1 MNNLM
6 NPKYP
11 EGRNLF
17 VGKNI
22 LLTASAGAGIGFATA
37 KRFLEEGANVFISD
51 VHEGRLDQAIE
62 NLKSLKLGEVDG
74 CLCNVTS
81 DEEID
86 EMFSQALARYGH
98 LDGVINNA
106 GLGGE
111 SSLETMS
118 NDAWNLVMD
127 VTLNGAMKIMRAAI
141 PILKETQGIIVNN
154 ASVLGWRAQA
164 GQSHYAAA
172 KAGVMALTR
181 CVALETVGDG
191 IRINAVAPSLAM
203 NPHLSKTS
211 SDELI
216 AELESKEAFGRGAE
230 PWEIANIILFLASDL
245 SSYMTGEVVSASS
258 QRS

>member
-17 VGKNI
+17 QDKNI
-22 LLTASAGAGIGFATA
+22 LITAAAGSGIGFSTA
-37 KRFLEEGANVFISD
+37 KRFLEEGANIFISD
-51 VHEGRLDQAIE
+51 VHQGRLDEAIDDLRNF
-62 NLKSLKLGEVDG
+62 NLGKVNG
-74 CLCNVTS
+74 CLCNVTN

-86 EMFSQALARYGH
+86 SMFIEAIACYSNLN
-98 LDGVINNA
+98 GVINNA

-111 SSLETMS
+111 SVLEDMT
-118 NDAWNLVMD
+118 NDAWDLVMD

-141 PILKETQGIIVNN
+141 PVLKDTQGVIVNN

-181 CVALETVGDG
+181 CVALETVDYG

-245 SSYMTGEVVSASS
+245 SSYMTGEVISASS

>member
-11 EGRNLF
+11 KGRNLF
-17 VGKNI
+17 KDKNI
-22 LLTASAGAGIGFATA
+22 LITAAAGSGIGFATA
-37 KRFLEEGANVFISD
+37 KRFLEEGANIFISD
-51 VHEGRLDQAIE
+51 VHQGRLDNSIDD
-62 NLKSLKLGEVDG
+62 LRKLDLGKVNG
-74 CLCNVTS
+74 CLCNVTK
-81 DEEID
+81 DKEI
-86 EMFSQALARYGH
+86 ETMFKEAIACFSN

-111 SSLETMS
+111 SALENMT
-118 NDAWNLVMD
+118 NDAWDLVMD

-141 PILKETQGIIVNN
+141 PLLKDTQGVIVNN

-181 CVALETVGDG
+181 CVALETVDYG
-191 IRINAVAPSLAM
+191 IRINAVAPSLAV

-211 SDELI
+211 SNELI
-216 AELESKEAFGRGAE
+216 AELEAKEVFGRGAE

-245 SSYMTGEVVSASS
+245 SSYMTGEVISASS
-258 QRS
+258 QRA

>member
-1 MNNLM
+1 M

-22 LLTASAGAGIGFATA
+22 LLTASAGAGIGFSTA

-51 VHEGRLDQAIE
+51 VHQGRLDQAIE

-216 AELESKEAFGRGAE
+216 AKLESKEAFGRGAE

>member
-17 VGKNI
+17 VEKNI
-22 LLTASAGAGIGFATA
+22 LLTASAGAGIGFSTA

-51 VHEGRLDQAIE
+51 VHQGRLDQAIE
-62 NLKSLKLGEVDG
+62 NLKSLNLGDVDG

-86 EMFSQALARYGH
+86 AMFKQALARYSH

-111 SSLETMS
+111 SPLETMS

-127 VTLNGAMKIMRAAI
+127 VTLNGAMKMMRAAI
-141 PILKETQGIIVNN
+141 PILKETQGVIVNN

-181 CVALETVGDG
+181 CVAMETVEYG

-203 NPHLSKTS
+203 NPHLAKTS
-211 SDELI
+211 SSELI
-216 AELESKEAFGRGAE
+216 DNLASQEAYGRGAE
-230 PWEIANIILFLASDL
+230 PWEVANVILFLASDL
-245 SSYMTGEVVSASS
+245 SSYMTGEVISVSS
-258 QRS
+258 QRA

>member
-17 VGKNI
+17 IGKNI
-22 LLTASAGAGIGFATA
+22 LLTASAGAGIGFSTA

-51 VHEGRLDQAIE
+51 VHQGRLEQAIE
-62 NLKSLKLGEVDG
+62 NLQNLNLGEVDG

-86 EMFSQALARYGH
+86 AMFRQALARYGH

-111 SSLETMS
+111 SALETMS

-127 VTLNGAMKIMRAAI
+127 VTLNGAMKMMRAAI
-141 PILKETQGIIVNN
+141 PILKETQGVIVNN
-154 ASVLGWRAQA
+154 ASVL
-164 GQSHYAAA
+164 
-172 KAGVMALTR
+172 
-181 CVALETVGDG
+181 
-191 IRINAVAPSLAM
+191 
-203 NPHLSKTS
+203 
-211 SDELI
+211 
-216 AELESKEAFGRGAE
+216 
-230 PWEIANIILFLASDL
+230 
-245 SSYMTGEVVSASS
+245 
-258 QRS
+258 

>member
-17 VGKNI
+17 QDKNI
-22 LLTASAGAGIGFATA
+22 LITAAAGSGIGFSTA
-37 KRFLEEGANVFISD
+37 KRFLEEGANIFISD
-51 VHEGRLDQAIE
+51 VNQGRLDEAIDDLR
-62 NLKSLKLGEVDG
+62 NLNLGKVNG
-74 CLCNVTS
+74 CLCNVTN

-86 EMFSQALARYGH
+86 SMFTEANACYSNLN
-98 LDGVINNA
+98 GVINNA

-111 SSLETMS
+111 SVLEDMT
-118 NDAWNLVMD
+118 NDAWDLVMD

-141 PILKETQGIIVNN
+141 PVLKDTQGVIVNN

-181 CVALETVGDG
+181 CVAMETVDYG

-245 SSYMTGEVVSASS
+245 SSYMTGEIISASS

>member
-17 VGKNI
+17 QDKNI
-22 LLTASAGAGIGFATA
+22 LITAAAGSGIGFSTA
-37 KRFLEEGANVFISD
+37 KRFLEEVANIFISD
-51 VHEGRLDQAIE
+51 IHQGRLDEAID
-62 NLKSLKLGEVDG
+62 NLRNLNLGKVNG
-74 CLCNVTS
+74 CLCNVTN

-86 EMFSQALARYGH
+86 SMFTKAIACYSNLN
-98 LDGVINNA
+98 GVINNA

-111 SSLETMS
+111 SVLEDMT
-118 NDAWNLVMD
+118 NDAWDLVMD

-141 PILKETQGIIVNN
+141 PVLKDTQGVIVNN

-181 CVALETVGDG
+181 CVALETVDYG

-245 SSYMTGEVVSASS
+245 SSYMTGEVISASS

>member
-22 LLTASAGAGIGFATA
+22 LLTASAGAGIGFSTA

-51 VHEGRLDQAIE
+51 IHQGRLDQAIE

-127 VTLNGAMKIMRAAI
+127 VTLNGAMKMMRAAI

-216 AELESKEAFGRGAE
+216 AQLESKEAFGRGAE

>member
-17 VGKNI
+17 QDKNI
-22 LLTASAGAGIGFATA
+22 LITAAAGSGIGFSTA
-37 KRFLEEGANVFISD
+37 KRFLEEGANIFISD
-51 VHEGRLDQAIE
+51 VHQGRLDDSIDD
-62 NLKSLKLGEVDG
+62 LRKLDLGKVNG
-74 CLCNVTS
+74 CLCNVTK
-81 DEEID
+81 DEEI
-86 EMFSQALARYGH
+86 ETMFKEAIACFSH

-111 SSLETMS
+111 SALENMT
-118 NDAWNLVMD
+118 NDAWDLVMD

-141 PILKETQGIIVNN
+141 PLLKDTQGVIVNN

-181 CVALETVGDG
+181 CVALETVDYG
-191 IRINAVAPSLAM
+191 IRINAVAPSLAV
-203 NPHLSKTS
+203 NPHLAKTS

-216 AELESKEAFGRGAE
+216 AELEAKEVFGRGAE

-245 SSYMTGEVVSASS
+245 SSYMTGEVISASS
-258 QRS
+258 QRA

>member
-1 MNNLM
+1 MNKLM
-6 NPKYP
+6 NPNYP

-17 VGKNI
+17 TGKNI
-22 LLTASAGAGIGFATA
+22 LLTAAAGSGIGFSTA

-51 VHEGRLDQAIE
+51 VHQARLDEAVKHLQD
-62 NLKSLKLGEVDG
+62 LHLGDVDG
-74 CLCNVTS
+74 CLCNVT
-81 DEEID
+81 DDIEID
-86 EMFSQALARYGH
+86 AMFNKALDRYSSINA
-98 LDGVINNA
+98 VINNA

-111 SSLETMS
+111 SLLEAMT
-118 NDAWNLVMD
+118 NEAWNLVMD

-141 PILKETQGIIVNN
+141 PVLKDTQGVIVNN

-181 CVALETVGDG
+181 CVAMETVEHG
-191 IRINAVAPSLAM
+191 IRINAVAPTLAM

-216 AELESKEAFGRGAE
+216 DELTSKEAYGRGAE

-258 QRS
+258 QRA

>member
-17 VGKNI
+17 QDKNI
-22 LLTASAGAGIGFATA
+22 LITAAAGSGIGFSTA
-37 KRFLEEGANVFISD
+37 KRSLEEGANIFISD
-51 VHEGRLDQAIE
+51 IHQGRLDEAID
-62 NLKSLKLGEVDG
+62 NLRNLNLGKVNG
-74 CLCNVTS
+74 CLCNVTN

-86 EMFSQALARYGH
+86 SMFTEAIACYSNLY
-98 LDGVINNA
+98 GVINNA

-111 SSLETMS
+111 SALEDMT
-118 NDAWNLVMD
+118 NDAWDLVMD

-141 PILKETQGIIVNN
+141 PLLKDTQGVIVNN

-181 CVALETVGDG
+181 CVALETVDYG

-245 SSYMTGEVVSASS
+245 SSYMTGEVISASS

>member
-1 MNNLM
+1 M

-22 LLTASAGAGIGFATA
+22 LLTASAGAGIGFSTA

-51 VHEGRLDQAIE
+51 VHQGRLDQAIE

-127 VTLNGAMKIMRAAI
+127 VTLNGAMKMMRAAI

>member
-6 NPKYP
+6 NPQYP

-17 VGKNI
+17 KDQNI
-22 LLTASAGAGIGFATA
+22 VITAAAGSGIGFSTA
-37 KRFLEEGANVFISD
+37 KRFLEEGANIFISD
-51 VHEGRLDQAIE
+51 VHQGRLDEAID
-62 NLKSLKLGEVDG
+62 SLRLMNKGEVNG
-74 CLCNVTS
+74 CLCNVTN
-81 DEEID
+81 DEEI
-86 EMFSQALARYGH
+86 EAMFKDALSCYSN
-98 LDGVINNA
+98 LNGVINNA

-111 SSLETMS
+111 SLLENMS
-118 NDAWNLVMD
+118 NEAWDLVMN

-141 PILKETQGIIVNN
+141 PVLKETQGVIVNN

-181 CVALETVGDG
+181 CVALETVNHG

-245 SSYMTGEVVSASS
+245 SSYMTGEVISASS
-258 QRS
+258 QRA

>member
-22 LLTASAGAGIGFATA
+22 LLTASAGAGIGFSTA

-51 VHEGRLDQAIE
+51 VHQGRLDKAIE

-86 EMFSQALARYGH
+86 KMFSHALARYGH

>member
-17 VGKNI
+17 QDKNI
-22 LLTASAGAGIGFATA
+22 LITAAAGSGIGFSTA
-37 KRFLEEGANVFISD
+37 KRFLEEGANIFISD
-51 VHEGRLDQAIE
+51 VHQGRLDDAIDDLR
-62 NLKSLKLGEVDG
+62 NLNLGKVNG
-74 CLCNVTS
+74 CLCNVTN

-86 EMFSQALARYGH
+86 SMFTEAIACYSNLN
-98 LDGVINNA
+98 GVINNA

-111 SSLETMS
+111 SVLEDMT
-118 NDAWNLVMD
+118 NDAWDLVMD

-141 PILKETQGIIVNN
+141 PVLKDTQGVIVNN

-181 CVALETVGDG
+181 CVALETVDYG

-245 SSYMTGEVVSASS
+245 SSYMTGEVISASS

>member
-1 MNNLM
+1 M

-22 LLTASAGAGIGFATA
+22 LLTASAGAGIGFSTA

-51 VHEGRLDQAIE
+51 VHQGRLDQAIE

-216 AELESKEAFGRGAE
+216 AELESKEAFGRGAK

-245 SSYMTGEVVSASS
+245 SSYMTGEVISASS

>member
-1 MNNLM
+1 M

-22 LLTASAGAGIGFATA
+22 LLTASAGAGIGFSTA

-51 VHEGRLDQAIE
+51 VHQVRLDQAIE

>member
-1 MNNLM
+1 MNNLI

-17 VGKNI
+17 QDKNI
-22 LLTASAGAGIGFATA
+22 LITAAAGSGIGFSTA
-37 KRFLEEGANVFISD
+37 KRFLEEGANIFISD
-51 VHEGRLDQAIE
+51 IHQGRQDEAID
-62 NLKSLKLGEVDG
+62 NLRNLNLGKVNG
-74 CLCNVTS
+74 CLCNVTN

-86 EMFSQALARYGH
+86 SMFTEAIACYSNLN
-98 LDGVINNA
+98 GVINNA

-111 SSLETMS
+111 SALEDMT
-118 NDAWNLVMD
+118 NDAWDLVMD

-141 PILKETQGIIVNN
+141 PVLKDTQGVIVNN

-181 CVALETVGDG
+181 CVALETVDYG

-245 SSYMTGEVVSASS
+245 SSYMTGEVISASS

>member
-11 EGRNLF
+11 EGKNLF
-17 VGKNI
+17 AGKNI
-22 LLTASAGAGIGFATA
+22 LLTASAGAGIGFSTA
-37 KRFLEEGANVFISD
+37 KRFLEEGANVFLSD
-51 VHEGRLDQAIE
+51 IHQGRLDQAIE
-62 NLKSLKLGEVDG
+62 NLQGLNLGEVDG

-81 DEEID
+81 DTEID
-86 EMFSQALARYGH
+86 AMFKQALARYTH

-118 NDAWNLVMD
+118 NDDWNLVMD

-141 PILKETQGIIVNN
+141 PILKDTQGIIVNN

-181 CVALETVGDG
+181 CVAMETIEHG
-191 IRINAVAPSLAM
+191 IRINAVAPSLAV
-203 NPHLSKTS
+203 NPHLAKTS

-216 AELESKEAFGRGAE
+216 TELSSKEAYGRGAE

-245 SSYMTGEVVSASS
+245 SSYMTGEILSASS
-258 QRS
+258 QRA

>member
-1 MNNLM
+1 M

-22 LLTASAGAGIGFATA
+22 LLTASAGAGIGFSTA

-51 VHEGRLDQAIE
+51 VHQGRLDQAIE

-86 EMFSQALARYGH
+86 EMFSQALARYGQ

-245 SSYMTGEVVSASS
+245 SSYMTGEVISASS

>member
-22 LLTASAGAGIGFATA
+22 LLTASAGAGIGFSTA

-51 VHEGRLDQAIE
+51 VHQGRLDKAIE

>member
-22 LLTASAGAGIGFATA
+22 LLTASAGAGIGFSTA

-51 VHEGRLDQAIE
+51 VHQGRLDQAIE

-86 EMFSQALARYGH
+86 EMFSQALARYGQ